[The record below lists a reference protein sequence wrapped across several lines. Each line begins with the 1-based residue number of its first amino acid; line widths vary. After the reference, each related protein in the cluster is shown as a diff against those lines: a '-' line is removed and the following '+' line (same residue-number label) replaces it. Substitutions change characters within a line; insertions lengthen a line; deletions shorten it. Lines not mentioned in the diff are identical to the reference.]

1 MTAPCSD
8 YSMGGLEG
16 PPNPPTLGGVPA
28 KPGHPSTTAPN
39 PPTLGGVPAKPGHPS
54 ILRQALG
61 AALAVVVALWLAAAT
76 PAHAQPYAGPLM
88 DAHSH
93 LSGPKVIDAYVDAM
107 RDHKVSRV
115 IILGV
120 GGVQRED
127 SAWIAAA
134 ARKYPRSV
142 VPGVP
147 VPNPDAPD
155 AASNLD
161 AEITR
166 TKARIVGEVHVR
178 QLSRKIDRDP
188 SSEVFTKLFEVAA
201 RQLTPVVIHDELDDA
216 AGAKLEKAL
225 ATNRKATIILAHA
238 GETTPARLE
247 PLLQKNPNLFVDLS
261 GMHFE
266 RKPSLATE
274 TGPIDPAFKALI
286 EKMPERF
293 LMGIDVWSPKLFQPE
308 MLDRLM
314 RWTRRILGELKPEVA
329 ERVAF
334 KNTAGLLHLN

>member
-1 MTAPCSD
+1 MAFAIVVTV
-8 YSMGGLEG
+8 GLG
-16 PPNPPTLGGVPA
+16 
-28 KPGHPSTTAPN
+28 
-39 PPTLGGVPAKPGHPS
+39 
-54 ILRQALG
+54 
-61 AALAVVVALWLAAAT
+61 LAMPV
-76 PAHAQPYAGPLM
+76 HAQPYAGPLI

-107 RDHKVSRV
+107 RDNKVSRV

-120 GGVQRED
+120 GGVQHD
-127 SAWIAAA
+127 DPAWIAAA

-147 VPNPDAPD
+147 VPNPEAAD
-155 AASNLD
+155 AASKLD
-161 AEITR
+161 ADITR
-166 TKARIVGEVHVR
+166 IKARIVGEVHVR
-178 QLSRKIDRDP
+178 HLGRKIDRDP
-188 SSEVFTKLFEVAA
+188 SSEAFTKLLEVAA

-216 AGAKLEKAL
+216 ASAKLEKAL

-238 GETTPARLE
+238 GEASPARLE

-266 RKPSLATE
+266 RKPSLASE

-286 EKMPERF
+286 EKIPERF
-293 LMGIDVWSPKLFQPE
+293 LMGLDVASPKLGQPE

-314 RWTRRILGELKPEVA
+314 KWTRRVLGELKPEVA

-334 KNTAGLLHLN
+334 KNAAGLLHLD